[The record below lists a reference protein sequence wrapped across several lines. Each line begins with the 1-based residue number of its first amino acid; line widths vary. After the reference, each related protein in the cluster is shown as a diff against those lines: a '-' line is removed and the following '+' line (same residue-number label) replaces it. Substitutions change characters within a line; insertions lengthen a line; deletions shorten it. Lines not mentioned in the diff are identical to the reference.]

1 MFQRPLNNL
10 QALLDGFFRGS
21 LMFFTRFNTIWVW
34 GHGGSE
40 ASSARVGRTRGRG
53 HTTMERRKFVIGAGA
68 LATGSAAAI
77 GTGAFTSVEADRQVE
92 VNVVDDADAYL
103 GLSALDEPNSE
114 YVDESG
120 DTVAIDI
127 TDTDAGGQ
135 GLNPNATTVIED
147 LLEVTNQG
155 TNDGVGVWVEVDLGD
170 IGDGEFEVYDQDTE
184 TDLEEEAVPIDTGE
198 PLTIG
203 VEIESA
209 DPAELDGEVTIFGD
223 TRDNVWPQN
232 QNN

>member
-1 MFQRPLNNL
+1 
-10 QALLDGFFRGS
+10 
-21 LMFFTRFNTIWVW
+21 
-34 GHGGSE
+34 
-40 ASSARVGRTRGRG
+40 
-53 HTTMERRKFVIGAGA
+53 MERRKFLIGAAGTA
-68 LATGSAAAI
+68 IGGSALV
-77 GTGAFTSVEADRQVE
+77 GSGAFTSVEADRQVE

-127 TDTDAGGQ
+127 TETDAGGQ

-170 IGDGEFEVYDQDTE
+170 IGDGEFEVYDQDTD
-184 TDLEEEAVPIDTGE
+184 TDLEDEAVPIDVGE
-198 PLTIG
+198 SLTIG

-209 DPAELDGEVTIFGD
+209 DPADLDGDVTIFGD
-223 TRDNVWPQN
+223 TRENVWPQN
-232 QNN
+232 

>member
-1 MFQRPLNNL
+1 MGALAFVGAPVERVRQR
-10 QALLDGFFRGS
+10 
-21 LMFFTRFNTIWVW
+21 
-34 GHGGSE
+34 E
-40 ASSARVGRTRGRG
+40 
-53 HTTMERRKFVIGAGA
+53 TMQRRKFVLAAGSTAIGASA
-68 LATGSAAAI
+68 VIGS
-77 GTGAFTSVEADRQVE
+77 GAFTSVEADRQVE
-92 VNVVDDADAYL
+92 VNVVDDAEAYL

-127 TDTDAGGQ
+127 TETDAGGQ

-170 IGDGEFEVYDQDTE
+170 IGDGEFEVYDQDTD
-184 TDLEEEAVPIDTGE
+184 TDLEDEAVPIDVGE
-198 PLTIG
+198 SLTIG

-209 DPAELDGEVTIFGD
+209 DPADLDGDVTIFGD
-223 TRDNVWPQN
+223 TRENVWPQN
-232 QNN
+232 

>member
-1 MFQRPLNNL
+1 MGALAFVGAPVERVRQR
-10 QALLDGFFRGS
+10 
-21 LMFFTRFNTIWVW
+21 
-34 GHGGSE
+34 E
-40 ASSARVGRTRGRG
+40 
-53 HTTMERRKFVIGAGA
+53 TMQRRKFVLAAGSTAIGASA
-68 LATGSAAAI
+68 VIGS
-77 GTGAFTSVEADRQVE
+77 GAFTSVEADRQVE
-92 VNVVDDADAYL
+92 VNVVDDAEAYL

-127 TDTDAGGQ
+127 TETDAGGQ

-184 TDLEEEAVPIDTGE
+184 TNLEEEAVPIDTGE
-198 PLTIG
+198 SLTIG

-209 DPAELDGEVTIFGD
+209 DPADLDGDVTIFGD
-223 TRDNVWPQN
+223 TREDVWPQN
-232 QNN
+232 